1 MSTQQHDSELL
12 SAYVLGA
19 LDEQEAREVEGH
31 IASCEECRKEVAE
44 LREME
49 LALGEIPPEAFLEG
63 PPEGGDLLLQRTL
76 RQVRTERT
84 ASQRRRSFTVGVA
97 VAASA
102 TVVFL
107 GGYLVAD
114 AGSSDAQAVRPPV
127 STAAT
132 VPGTAPTGVLLGS
145 ATDPA
150 TQARMTVRVTPA
162 ADWVRVN
169 AAVTGIPAGER
180 CRLVV
185 VSKDGHREIAGS
197 WVVGRTDT
205 GAGKGADLDGSAAIK
220 AGEVT
225 SVSVESES
233 RAGTRSCRECLSSER
248 HTTAARQ
255 QCRRAAALAGEE
267 GQLLSTPCQVSDGAV
282 PPGANRLPCRADG
295 EPDVVDAL
303 AVEGAGRGVAGV
315 VVQRPLAVRDLGGAV
330 RALRVP
336 HQRAVQPVPRCRRCP
351 WW

>member
-19 LDEQEAREVEGH
+19 LGEREAREVAEH
-31 IASCEECRKEVAE
+31 VASCEECRKEVAE

-49 LALGEIPPEAFLEG
+49 LALGEVPPEAFLEG

-114 AGSSDAQAVRPPV
+114 NGSSDAQAVRPPV

-132 VPGTAPTGVLLGS
+132 PPGTTAPTGVLLGS

-150 TQARMTVRVTPA
+150 TKARMTVRVTPA

-185 VSKDGHREIAGS
+185 VSKDGTREIAGS

-205 GAGKGADLDGSAAIK
+205 GAGKGADLDGSAAIRS
-220 AGEVT
+220 GDVT
-225 SVSVESES
+225 SVSVENES
-233 RAGTRSCRECLSSER
+233 GTKFV
-248 HTTAARQ
+248 T
-255 QCRRAAALAGEE
+255 
-267 GQLLSTPCQVSDGAV
+267 V
-282 PPGANRLPCRADG
+282 PL
-295 EPDVVDAL
+295 
-303 AVEGAGRGVAGV
+303 
-315 VVQRPLAVRDLGGAV
+315 
-330 RALRVP
+330 
-336 HQRAVQPVPRCRRCP
+336 
-351 WW
+351 